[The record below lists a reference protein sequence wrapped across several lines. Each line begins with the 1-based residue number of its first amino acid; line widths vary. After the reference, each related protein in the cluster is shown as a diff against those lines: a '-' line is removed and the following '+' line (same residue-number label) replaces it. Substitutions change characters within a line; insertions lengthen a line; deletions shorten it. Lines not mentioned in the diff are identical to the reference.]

1 MTATRRGT
9 LTIDHGRGVYVQHDA
24 RGTREHPYRSP
35 RSAALVADFLRWR
48 GYTVEI
54 IESNNTNRKGTA
66 EMNEAKKLQKIADQ
80 LRAMQ
85 QRGTVAISGER
96 RRAFIDAGL
105 VEKQGRRL
113 VPSAAGLALMAQ
125 YPPQED
131 APAETVK
138 KAKSTRI
145 LRGNP
150 NGNPPPIQTA
160 EIVPAPV
167 MTFDLVDQTATPQ
180 DIVTEMRAIL
190 SQISAAAQHLN
201 ETEKQRLLALYE
213 ARRRMLSVV
222 RDVLPDE
229 YRPLADAIARI
240 NDLTE

>member
-24 RGTREHPYRSP
+24 RGTREHPYRSQH
-35 RSAALVADFLRWR
+35 SAALVADFLRWR

-54 IESNNTNRKGTA
+54 IEPNNTNQKGIT
-66 EMNEAKKLQKIADQ
+66 EMNEAKKLQKTANQ

-113 VPSAAGLALMAQ
+113 MPSAAGLALMAQ

-131 APAETVK
+131 APEETVK
-138 KAKSTRI
+138 KVKSPRI

-150 NGNPPPIQTA
+150 NGLGINIPS
-160 EIVPAPV
+160 EIVGVPAI
-167 MTFDLVDQTATPQ
+167 DQEQVDQSAETDA
-180 DIVTEMRAIL
+180 IVTEMRAIL
-190 SQISAAAQHLN
+190 SQISAAAQHLT
-201 ETEKQRLLALYE
+201 EAEKQRLLALYE